1 MQGLK
6 CGILS
11 IFREEII
18 SNSFR
23 FLVLWINKE
32 VWEAVLEMAFALAI
46 YFLINKVW
54 LARAVQLSYSYSAI
68 SRET

>member
-46 YFLINKVW
+46 YFLITKVW